1 MLPFHG
7 WLVAERLE
15 ISTNTTMVT
24 LGLEEELYM
33 TVKPVTDEV
42 TVIVTIYWLALVA
55 SIHDQLVLVN

>member
-1 MLPFHG
+1 
-7 WLVAERLE
+7 
-15 ISTNTTMVT
+15 MVT

>member
-15 ISTNTTMVT
+15 ISTNTTMLT
-24 LGLEEELYM
+24 LGSEEELYM

-42 TVIVTIYWLALVA
+42 TVIVTA
-55 SIHDQLVLVN
+55 SMVLVLVN